1 MLLHRLEC
9 PRDHLSPLLFSL
21 FVNNDSHVLHH
32 SKLLCFANDMKIYMR
47 INNQDDCDKL
57 LSDLGHFVEYFNL
70 LRLSLKIPKCKV
82 MTFIRKQSPIV
93 HSYNLIGTILL
104 REDNNVID
112 LGFKFSSSLDPRA
125 HIYMI
130 CSKTLKTLIILCPS
144 ETHFGIRFTNL
155 GPAYGKWFLLARKS
169 PTLFL
174 TRLYSSLKVPK
185 LSARTPIN
193 YMKNKSLR
201 RIMSIANEDPSLL
214 IYLLLYFG
222 IAR

>member
-1 MLLHRLEC
+1 
-9 PRDHLSPLLFSL
+9 
-21 FVNNDSHVLHH
+21 
-32 SKLLCFANDMKIYMR
+32 MKIYMR

-82 MTFIRKQSPIV
+82 MTFSRKQSPIV

-130 CSKTLKTLIILCPS
+130 CSKTLKTLS
-144 ETHFGIRFTNL
+144 FVMRMTNKFSL
-155 GPAYGKWFLLARKS
+155 NNTVKS
-169 PTLFL
+169 
-174 TRLYSSLKVPK
+174 YIVP
-185 LSARTPIN
+185 
-193 YMKNKSLR
+193 
-201 RIMSIANEDPSLL
+201 
-214 IYLLLYFG
+214 
-222 IAR
+222 